1 MELCGNVRKPLVS
14 TCCSVGG
21 LTPPIGWY
29 SIASWAEARRPPE
42 EEEEEEEEKGR
53 GWREEEPSA
62 AQVEGE

>member
-1 MELCGNVRKPLVS
+1 MRKPLVS

-29 SIASWAEARRPPE
+29 SIASWTEATRPP
-42 EEEEEEEEKGR
+42 EEEEEEKGR

-62 AQVEGE
+62 AQAEGE